1 MARDHYLRDPQTSRG
16 HRWQNH
22 TSASARD
29 KCQQQY
35 KLQLLS
41 LTLEV
46 SVSATAIATELW
58 ASTGHCPYL
67 PGSLCSLALPRDPW
81 PRANFPGRMQFA
93 SGCSNFLQASATT
106 GTTNTSPLCL
116 LFPSLPLA
124 WVSKWALIS
133 LSCCFCPFCLDR
145 EQTMEGGLQT
155 VGQTKL
161 GQKQSWAPGAVWP
174 NKMKGICA
182 CSDKSSG
189 VNPCNCLGKLCIWGI
204 SQ

>member
-1 MARDHYLRDPQTSRG
+1 M
-16 HRWQNH
+16 
-22 TSASARD
+22 
-29 KCQQQY
+29 
-35 KLQLLS
+35 
-41 LTLEV
+41 
-46 SVSATAIATELW
+46 SVSGTAIATELW

-81 PRANFPGRMQFA
+81 PGANFPGRMQFA
-93 SGCSNFLQASATT
+93 SGFCHHRHYQHFPIVSAV
-106 GTTNTSPLCL
+106 
-116 LFPSLPLA
+116 SLPPLA

-133 LSCCFCPFCLDR
+133 LSRCFCPFCPDR

-155 VGQTKL
+155 VGQTEL

-174 NKMKGICA
+174 NKMKGICS

-189 VNPCNCLGKLCIWGI
+189 VNPCNCLGKLCICGI